1 MRNKFFGWMI
11 ALGVSLGSSAMAG
24 TFGKVVAI
32 GGSASDLAL
41 DEPRG
46 VLYIANYTANRID
59 VMSLANLTVQTSIN
73 VAAQPSSISL
83 APDGRYLLIG
93 HYGNFESPASPANG
107 LSVIDLTTNGK
118 QTFVLGN

>member
-24 TFGKVVAI
+24 TFGKVVPI

-46 VLYIANYTANRID
+46 VLYIANYTANRVE

-73 VAAQPSSISL
+73 VASQPSGLSL
-83 APDGRYLLIG
+83 SPDGRYLVVT
-93 HYGNFESPASPANG
+93 HYGNFVAPASPNNG
-107 LSVIDLTTNGK
+107 LTVIDLTT
-118 QTFVLGN
+118 